1 MGGWSAVGGGV
12 EANLDTNEEA
22 SGSRGMGL
30 MRSKVG
36 VTVVV
41 TRAESPSSM
50 EFGEEDVVRRR
61 RRGLEDSHGGRR
73 LYSFRVVETSVVV
86 EVETDDGVAD
96 NHSAVDEVVV
106 DESAV
111 GGAVIDEL
119 KTAVESAA
127 VDDSVVGDVSEL
139 VKFTVRP
146 QSVVNEDQT
155 HLAPVS
161 ITKAIAA
168 ITSYPNKGV

>member
-1 MGGWSAVGGGV
+1 MV
-12 EANLDTNEEA
+12 EA
-22 SGSRGMGL
+22 
-30 MRSKVG
+30 
-36 VTVVV
+36 
-41 TRAESPSSM
+41 
-50 EFGEEDVVRRR
+50 
-61 RRGLEDSHGGRR
+61 
-73 LYSFRVVETSVVV
+73 SVVV
-86 EVETDDGVAD
+86 EVETDDGTVN

-106 DESAV
+106 DEPAV
-111 GGAVIDEL
+111 GGAVTDEL

-127 VDDSVVGDVSEL
+127 VNDSVVGDVSEL

-168 ITSYPNKGV
+168 ITSYPSKGV

>member
-1 MGGWSAVGGGV
+1 
-12 EANLDTNEEA
+12 
-22 SGSRGMGL
+22 
-30 MRSKVG
+30 
-36 VTVVV
+36 VV
-41 TRAESPSSM
+41 
-50 EFGEEDVVRRR
+50 
-61 RRGLEDSHGGRR
+61 
-73 LYSFRVVETSVVV
+73 
-86 EVETDDGVAD
+86 D
-96 NHSAVDEVVV
+96 NHSAVDEMVV

-111 GGAVIDEL
+111 GGAVIDDL

-127 VDDSVVGDVSEL
+127 VDDSAAADVSEL

-168 ITSYPNKGV
+168 ATSYPSKGV

>member
-1 MGGWSAVGGGV
+1 
-12 EANLDTNEEA
+12 
-22 SGSRGMGL
+22 MGL

-36 VTVVV
+36 VTVAV
-41 TRAESPSSM
+41 TRAESPRSA
-50 EFGEEDVVRRR
+50 EFGEEEAVKR

-73 LYSFRVVETSVVV
+73 LYSFRVVEASVVV
-86 EVETDDGVAD
+86 EVETDDGAVD

-106 DESAV
+106 DEPAV
-111 GGAVIDEL
+111 GGAVTDEL

-127 VDDSVVGDVSEL
+127 VNDSVVGDVSEL

-146 QSVVNEDQT
+146 QYVVNEDQT

-168 ITSYPNKGV
+168 ITSQGRLRIVTVVNRMT